1 MRKAWTLG
9 AGAGAIVGAALL
21 LGGCEE
27 NLAKS
32 KPITIPPYSAAGTLD
47 TSFGGG
53 AGFIIHPS
61 AAGGVGDD
69 QGFAVALDGNGKIV
83 VAGSSVKAGGNALLT
98 VWRFNPGGSPDVT
111 FGGTGFVTHANVAG
125 GVFQDGGF
133 AVKIDGNGKIVVAGR
148 RWNGADYDLI
158 VLRLHPNGAFD
169 PALGGVG
176 FLLRDTSG
184 ANLDEGHAL
193 AIDGAGNIVVAGTS
207 YGGGLQLNDIGVWRF
222 DSAGSDDATF
232 GVSGYRPFD
241 FAGVDDAGAAIAL
254 DSLGNIV
261 VAGTLN
267 DTADDLQG
275 VVRLLGT
282 DGSLDPAFFGIGFN
296 TSPLLGATPVDQNRG
311 NALAIDGSGRI
322 VVAGQAMDGGGNL
335 YMVVWRWLANGTLDT
350 GFNGTGYKSL
360 ANLGGALGEIANAV
374 TLDGQGRILL
384 AGYATG
390 ATKIMALVRLSSNGA
405 PDASFGTAGVVTHNG
420 AAGGAGDD
428 RANAVLVDSSG
439 KILVVGASFNSGGN
453 LDLAVWKYQ

>member
-83 VAGSSVKAGGNALLT
+83 VAGSSVNAGGNALLT

-111 FGGTGFVTHANVAG
+111 FGGTGFVTHANLAG

-207 YGGGLQLNDIGVWRF
+207 FGGGNDIGVWRF
-222 DSAGSDDATF
+222 DSAGTPDATF
-232 GVSGYRPFD
+232 GASGYSSFD
-241 FAGVDDAGAAIAL
+241 RAGANDAGAGIAL
-254 DSLGNIV
+254 DAAGQIV
-261 VAGTLN
+261 VAGTFSVAAN
-267 DTADDLQG
+267 DRQG
-275 VVRLLGT
+275 IVRLLGT
-282 DGSLDPAFFGIGFN
+282 NGNLDTTFDTDGTN
-296 TSPLLGATPVDQNRG
+296 ESPLLGATPVDQNRG

-322 VVAGQAMDGGGNL
+322 VVAGQAMDGGGNF

-405 PDASFGTAGVVTHNG
+405 PDASFGTAGVVTHNS